1 MTCLHIEYH
10 LKGNDLSSYRISLE
24 NLALCST
31 PLFIYQHLMH
41 TFLQASHFLPPTRFG
56 FCLRYIQEI
65 IDCFGTI
72 LCKNTVILE
81 SINANVILMR

>member
-1 MTCLHIEYH
+1 
-10 LKGNDLSSYRISLE
+10 
-24 NLALCST
+24 
-31 PLFIYQHLMH
+31 MH

-81 SINANVILMR
+81 SINANVILMRWKNILILGLTNPFVALRQIIRVRVAHRWPKCIDSEVV